1 LKDLPAIAS
10 FSQEPVEEGPLSPSS
25 SISLRK
31 QQSSYFF
38 PLPQKQGLFNPVEAM
53 GQSLLSLSG
62 IYYYRTQARMRK
74 TFSGW
79 KLAEIAGRD

>member
-1 LKDLPAIAS
+1 
-10 FSQEPVEEGPLSPSS
+10 
-25 SISLRK
+25 
-31 QQSSYFF
+31 
-38 PLPQKQGLFNPVEAM
+38 M

-79 KLAEIAGRD
+79 KLAEIAGGV